1 MSSPSPFGP
10 APSLDAVRAGNA
22 QIQRGHKGDA
32 VAKVQ
37 FLVGVFDDGGF
48 GQRTQN
54 AISAFQERNG
64 IAVSEADKGKVDAQT
79 LSALEAAYEPT
90 RVSLA
95 KIDKRNKTPHLML
108 EFRRK
113 MGQFAEALT
122 ARGME
127 ALITDAFRT
136 FPEQDA
142 LFAKGRTKGGK
153 KVTNARGG
161 ESNHNYGMAVDLY
174 PVINDNVFTEPT
186 PANKHRFE
194 EIQQAIIDEAQ
205 RIGLTSGVTFSSL
218 GDKPHVQLLSES
230 GFNAKHKCLPIFQAN
245 GNSFDAVWDEARKLL

>member
-10 APSLDAVRAGNA
+10 APSLDAVRAGDA
-22 QIQRGHKGDA
+22 QLQRGHKGDA
-32 VAKVQ
+32 VARVQ

-54 AISAFQERNG
+54 AISAFQERDG
-64 IAVSEADKGKVDAQT
+64 IAVPHVSKAKVEERKNAG
-79 LSALEAAYEPT
+79 
-90 RVSLA
+90 
-95 KIDKRNKTPHLML
+95 HLML
-108 EFRRK
+108 EFRKK

-122 ARGME
+122 GRGMD
-127 ALITDAFRT
+127 ALITDAFRS
-136 FPEQDA
+136 FAEQDA
-142 LFAKGRTKGGK
+142 IFEQGRSKPGK

-174 PVINDNVFTEPT
+174 PVISGKVFTDPT

-205 RIGLTSGVTFSSL
+205 TLGLTSGVTFGSL
-218 GDKPHVQLLSES
+218 GDKPHVQLLPENV
-230 GFNAKHKCLPIFQAN
+230 FNAKHKCLPIFKAN

>member
-10 APSLDAVRAGNA
+10 APSLDAVRAGDA
-22 QIQRGHKGDA
+22 QLQRGHKGDA
-32 VAKVQ
+32 VARVQ

-64 IAVSEADKGKVDAQT
+64 IAVPDADKGKVGAET
-79 LSALEAAYEPT
+79 LTALEAAYEPT
-90 RVSLA
+90 RVALA
-95 KIDKRNKTPHLML
+95 KIDERNKTGHLML
-108 EFRRK
+108 EFRKK

-122 ARGME
+122 GRGMD
-127 ALITDAFRT
+127 ALITDAFRS
-136 FPEQDA
+136 FAEQDA
-142 LFAKGRTKGGK
+142 IFEQGRSKPGR

-174 PVINDNVFTEPT
+174 PVINGKVFTDPT

-205 RIGLTSGVTFSSL
+205 TLGLTSGVTFGSL
-218 GDKPHVQLLSES
+218 GDKPHVQLLPENV
-230 GFNAKHKCLPIFQAN
+230 FNAKHKCLPIFKAN

>member
-10 APSLDAVRAGNA
+10 APSLDAVRAGDA
-22 QIQRGHKGDA
+22 QLQRGHKGDA
-32 VAKVQ
+32 VARVQ

-64 IAVSEADKGKVDAQT
+64 IAVPDADKGKVGAET
-79 LSALEAAYEPT
+79 LTALEAAYEPT
-90 RVSLA
+90 RVALA
-95 KIDKRNKTPHLML
+95 KIDGRNKTGHLML
-108 EFRRK
+108 EFRKK

-122 ARGME
+122 GRGMD
-127 ALITDAFRT
+127 ALITDAFRS
-136 FPEQDA
+136 FAEQDA
-142 LFAKGRTKGGK
+142 IFEQGRSKPGR

-174 PVINDNVFTEPT
+174 PVINGKVFTDPT
-186 PANKHRFE
+186 TANKHRFE

-205 RIGLTSGVTFSSL
+205 TLGLTSGVTFGSL
-218 GDKPHVQLLSES
+218 GDKPHVQLLPENV
-230 GFNAKHKCLPIFQAN
+230 FNAKHKCLPIFKAN